1 MKEYKVKTETEMIIE
16 ADDEDEARE
25 KYWIAIEGEPQQTMV
40 TYFEEHTEV
49 EEYFEFIDIVKEKI
63 EKIEGEKHGE

>member
-1 MKEYKVKTETEMIIE
+1 MKKYKIKTETEMIIE
-16 ADDEDEARE
+16 ADNEDEARE
-25 KYWIAIEGEPQQTMV
+25 KYWIAIEGELQQTMV

-49 EEYFEFIDIVKEKI
+49 EEYSEFQEIVKEKI